1 MATKA
6 LKDYQFCIENIL
18 NNLDFILKK
27 FDIKVEKS
35 VDGLFRAIQNL
46 IDRYREQ
53 EQRNR
58 NLHRLVDRILDE
70 FNNIVNSVIRL
81 LTTFEDIIKHGK
93 FDELIDKL
101 RQLETECAKNVRAL
115 SSVDVLSLEIDE
127 CTEMRWWKSNY
138 DSIREIVYYL
148 VWLTYY
154 ALMLALYLAYRHATD
169 KTEQLQSAI
178 ISRASTLMLI
188 HRALMR

>member
-18 NNLDFILKK
+18 NNLDFILRK

-35 VDGLFRAIQNL
+35 VDGLFRAMHEL
-46 IDRYREQ
+46 ISKYREH
-53 EQRNR
+53 EQKNR
-58 NLHRLVDRILDE
+58 NLHRLVDKILDE
-70 FNNIVNSVIRL
+70 FNKIVESVTRLLATFENIVKDRKFEEL
-81 LTTFEDIIKHGK
+81 LNKLK
-93 FDELIDKL
+93 ELEI
-101 RQLETECAKNVRAL
+101 ECARNVRAL
-115 SSVDVLSLEIDE
+115 SSIDVLSLEIDE

-138 DSIREIVYYL
+138 EQIRELVYYL

-154 ALMLALYLAYRHATD
+154 ILMLALYLAYRYASD
-169 KTEQLQSAI
+169 GAEQLQAMLV
-178 ISRASTLMLI
+178 SRASTLMLI

>member
-18 NNLDFILKK
+18 NNLDFILRK

-35 VDGLFRAIQNL
+35 VDGLFRAMHEL
-46 IDRYREQ
+46 ISKYREH
-53 EQRNR
+53 EQKNR
-58 NLHRLVDRILDE
+58 NLHRLVDKILDE
-70 FNNIVNSVIRL
+70 FNKIVESVTRLLATFENIVKDRKFEEL
-81 LTTFEDIIKHGK
+81 LNKLK
-93 FDELIDKL
+93 ELEI
-101 RQLETECAKNVRAL
+101 ECARNVRAL
-115 SSVDVLSLEIDE
+115 SSIDVLSLEIDE

-138 DSIREIVYYL
+138 EQIRELVYYL

-154 ALMLALYLAYRHATD
+154 ILMLALYLAYRYASD
-169 KTEQLQSAI
+169 GAEQLQTMLV
-178 ISRASTLMLI
+178 SRASTLMLI